1 MELTTVKQ
9 LSAKIHKAESS
20 IRSDLIRNP
29 QSIPPRHPIPNS
41 RRILFRDVDLWLEG
55 FLTESNQEPPVSV
68 GVRRRGRP
76 TKMEQLKRQK

>member
-1 MELTTVKQ
+1 MELTTVEQ
-9 LSAKIHKAESS
+9 LSAMIHKAESS

-29 QSIPPRHPIPNS
+29 QSLPPRHPIPNC
-41 RRILFRDVDLWLEG
+41 RRILFRDVDLWLES
-55 FLTESNQEPPVSV
+55 FLPRSNQESPADI